1 MDDRSFL
8 KINTF
13 LNLTLNINS
22 RRFCSRLFLCCFTLV
37 SLNVLQNV
45 PSQAAETIVAHYGL
59 FESSLPVHDLQNY
72 AQTQQASPA
81 LAFFLRF
88 VSKTQQQSLRE
99 LLQTQFAVSPVAL
112 DTVLNEPSGA
122 KFLQQAS
129 DAIINSHG
137 AGVPALRSAA
147 ILGTKPEGLSI
158 LSFLKAYPNPR
169 LVLDLP
175 KALKFV
181 DNIYPDSQSDRL
193 ATTSSWQMLVDYQ
206 IAIAQNQPYS
216 ACLFGDSISSALGNQ
231 LGSSVYNFA
240 LGGLS
245 SVSLVEQ
252 LKRLNLKNVQCQN
265 AVIAIGANDAL
276 YTTTDL
282 QFTQN
287 LTKAIALTRQMGA
300 KQVILL
306 PAFYSTLAASKNP
319 KLAGPIPRVERIN
332 QLIQQIAK
340 AEGTILKSTELEP
353 LFEGKT
359 LKESLTYDGVHLN
372 AAGLKIYRPIIL
384 NILSLLT

>member
-1 MDDRSFL
+1 MGDRRLL
-8 KINTF
+8 KINP
-13 LNLTLNINS
+13 LNINS
-22 RRFCSRLFLCCFTLV
+22 IRFCSRLCLFGFALANF
-37 SLNVLQNV
+37 NVLQTA

-59 FESSLPVHDLQNY
+59 FESSLPVNDLQNY
-72 AQTQQASPA
+72 AQTRQTSPA

-88 VSKTQQQSLRE
+88 MSKEQQQSLRE
-99 LLQTQFAVSPVAL
+99 LLQTQFEVSPAAL

-129 DAIINSHG
+129 AAIINSHN
-137 AGVPALRSAA
+137 AGIAALRSAA
-147 ILGTKPEGLSI
+147 ILGIKPEGLSV

-181 DNIYPDSQSDRL
+181 DNIYPDSLGDRL

-206 IAIAQNQPYS
+206 IAIAQNQSYS
-216 ACLFGDSISSALGNQ
+216 ACLFGDSISSALGNR
-231 LGSSVYNFA
+231 LGSSIYNFA
-240 LGGLS
+240 MGGLS

-252 LKRLNLKNVQCQN
+252 LQRLTLKNVQCQN

-276 YTTTDL
+276 YATTDV

-287 LTKAIALTRQMGA
+287 LTTAIALSRQMGA
-300 KQVILL
+300 KQVVLL

-319 KLAGPIPRVERIN
+319 KLAGTISRVERIN
-332 QLIQQIAK
+332 QLIRQVAK
-340 AEGTILKSTELEP
+340 AEGVVLKNTELEP
-353 LFEGKT
+353 LFNGKT
-359 LKESLTYDGVHLN
+359 LKEDLTYDGVHLN
-372 AAGLKIYRPIIL
+372 AAGLKVYRPIIL
-384 NILSLLT
+384 NILSLLP

>member
-8 KINTF
+8 KIN
-13 LNLTLNINS
+13 LLNINS
-22 RRFCSRLFLCCFTLV
+22 ICHCSRLLLSCFALAN
-37 SLNVLQNV
+37 LNVFQIA
-45 PSQAAETIVAHYGL
+45 PGQAAEKIVAHYGL
-59 FESSLPVHDLQNY
+59 FEASLPVHDLRNY

-81 LAFFLRF
+81 LAFFLHF
-88 VSKTQQQSLRE
+88 MSKEQQQSLRA
-99 LLQTQFAVSPVAL
+99 LLQTQFTVNPVAL

-122 KFLQQAS
+122 KLLQQAS
-129 DAIINSHG
+129 AAIINSHG

-147 ILGTKPEGLSI
+147 ILGVKPEGLSV

-181 DNIYPDSQSDRL
+181 NDIYPDSQSDRL

-206 IAIAQNQPYS
+206 IAIAQNQSYS

-287 LTKAIALTRQMGA
+287 LTTAITFTRQMGA

-306 PAFYSTLAASKNP
+306 PAFYSTLAASKNS
-319 KLAGPIPRVERIN
+319 KLAGPISRVERIN
-332 QLIQQIAK
+332 QLIRQVAK
-340 AEGTILKSTELEP
+340 AEGVILKSTELEP
-353 LFEGKT
+353 LFDGKT
-359 LKESLTYDGVHLN
+359 LKENLTYDGVHLN
-372 AAGLKIYRPIIL
+372 PAGLKIYRPIIL